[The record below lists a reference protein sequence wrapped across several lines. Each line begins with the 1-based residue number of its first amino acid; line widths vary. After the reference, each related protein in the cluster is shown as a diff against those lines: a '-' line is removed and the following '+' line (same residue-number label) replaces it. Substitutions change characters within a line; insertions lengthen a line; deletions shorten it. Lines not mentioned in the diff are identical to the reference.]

1 MHPIPNLIVI
11 AAFIVMGMGFI
22 ITLFGIFG
30 KVGKEGGL
38 WGNPSINPFLFY
50 SGKITMYIC
59 MGLSLLRAIFPAF
72 GWIDVPL
79 WMSWIG
85 ACMLCLAT
93 VVLLLS
99 FYGLGSSLRYGLP
112 EKDTQLKTSGLYRF
126 SRHPLYLGVLLM
138 TLSSVIFFPNILN
151 ILMGSYCIATH
162 YLMILGEEKFLA
174 EKFGA
179 EWEVYKKKVRRFL

>member
-1 MHPIPNLIVI
+1 MLPVPNLIVI
-11 AAFIVMGMGFI
+11 SAFIVMGVGYI
-22 ITLFGIFG
+22 ITLFRNIG
-30 KVGKEGGL
+30 KMDGL
-38 WGNPSINPFLFY
+38 WGNPSINPFLFH

-59 MGLSLLRAIFPAF
+59 MGLSLLRAIFPTF
-72 GWIDVPL
+72 GWVDVPL
-79 WMSWIG
+79 WMSWFG

-99 FYGLGSSLRYGLP
+99 LYELGSSLRYGLP

-126 SRHPLYLGVLLM
+126 SRHPLYLGVLLL

-151 ILMGSYCIATH
+151 IFFGIFCIATH
-162 YLMILGEEKFLA
+162 YLMILGEERFLA
-174 EKFGA
+174 ERFGT